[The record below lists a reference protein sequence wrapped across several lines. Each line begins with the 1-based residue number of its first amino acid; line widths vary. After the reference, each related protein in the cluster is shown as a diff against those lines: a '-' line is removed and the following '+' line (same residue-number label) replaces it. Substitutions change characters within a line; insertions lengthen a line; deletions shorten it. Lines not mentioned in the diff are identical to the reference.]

1 MRKPDRSLAT
11 RLGLFA
17 IHRDRDAPTMR
28 HLNARQ
34 VEAFRALM
42 LTASTVRA
50 AEMMHVTQPAV
61 SRLVRDLQD
70 ALDLTLFERRGTRL
84 APTSA
89 AVSLYRE
96 VERSFVGMERIAQA
110 ARELRA
116 RRAGVLRVAAMP
128 ALANGF
134 LPRFSG
140 RFLAERP
147 NVDFALFGLVSS
159 SVLDWVISDQCDLG
173 FAAAPI
179 EHAAA
184 TFEAMPSV
192 RYVAV
197 MPEGHRLAQRRVL
210 RPRDFADEPF
220 VALGPTTPSRHLI
233 DEVFARHGVSRSQRV
248 ETPLSEIA
256 CALVASGLGL
266 SICDPFT
273 ANEYS
278 TRGVVA
284 RPFEPAIAFRFSALS
299 PSHRALEG
307 VTREFIAGFAA
318 SVEALG
324 W

>member
-1 MRKPDRSLAT
+1 MLPA
-11 RLGLFA
+11 
-17 IHRDRDAPTMR
+17 MR
-28 HLNARQ
+28 HLNSRQ

-61 SRLVRDLQD
+61 SRLVRELQE
-70 ALDLTLFERRGTRL
+70 ALELKLFERRGTRL
-84 APTSA
+84 VPTNE
-89 AVSLYRE
+89 AVSLYGE

-110 ARELRA
+110 AKELRM

-128 ALANGF
+128 ALCNGF

-140 RFLAERP
+140 QFLAERP
-147 NVDFALFGLVSS
+147 QVDFALFGLVSS
-159 SVLDWVISDQCDLG
+159 SVLDWVVSDQCDVG

-184 TFEAMPSV
+184 NSEMMPTV

-197 MPEGHRLAQRRVL
+197 MPEGHRLARRRVL
-210 RPRDFADEPF
+210 RPKDFAGQPF
-220 VALGPTTPSRHLI
+220 VALGPTTPSRHRI
-233 DEVFARHGVSRSQRV
+233 DDVFARHGVSRILRV

-256 CALVASGLGL
+256 CALVASGVGL

-284 RPFEPAIAFRFSALS
+284 RPFEPALAFQVAALS
-299 PSHRALEG
+299 PSHRVLSPVA
-307 VTREFIAGFAA
+307 REFISGFAA
-318 SVEALG
+318 YIESVR

>member
-1 MRKPDRSLAT
+1 MRSLN
-11 RLGLFA
+11 F
-17 IHRDRDAPTMR
+17 
-28 HLNARQ
+28 RQ

-50 AEMMHVTQPAV
+50 AELMHVTQPAV

-70 ALDLTLFERRGTRL
+70 ALELRLFERRGTRL
-84 APTSA
+84 SPTHE
-89 AVSLYRE
+89 AVSLYAE

-110 ARELRA
+110 AAELRT

-128 ALANGF
+128 ALCNGF

-140 RFLAERP
+140 QFLAERP
-147 NVDFALFGLVSS
+147 RIDFALLGLISS

-179 EHAAA
+179 QHAAA
-184 TFEAMPSV
+184 SFEAMPPV

-197 MPEGHRLAQRRVL
+197 LPDGHRLARRRVL
-210 RPRDFADEPF
+210 RPKDFANQPF

-233 DEVFARHGVSRSQRV
+233 DDVFSRHGVARVMRV

-278 TRGVVA
+278 TRGVVS
-284 RPFEPAIAFRFSALS
+284 RPFDPPLAFQVSALY
-299 PSHRALEG
+299 PSHRALSP
-307 VTREFIAGFAA
+307 VAREFISGFAA
-318 SVEALG
+318 YIESFG

>member
-1 MRKPDRSLAT
+1 
-11 RLGLFA
+11 
-17 IHRDRDAPTMR
+17 MR
-28 HLNARQ
+28 HLNFRQ

-50 AEMMHVTQPAV
+50 AALMQVTQPAV
-61 SRLVRDLQD
+61 SRLVRDLQE
-70 ALDLTLFERRGTRL
+70 ALELKLFERRGTRL
-84 APTSA
+84 VPTHE
-89 AVSLYRE
+89 AVSLYGE

-110 ARELRA
+110 ARELRT

-128 ALANGF
+128 ALCNGF

-140 RFLAERP
+140 QFLAERP
-147 NVDFALFGLVSS
+147 RIDFALLGLISS

-184 TFEAMPSV
+184 SFEAMPPV

-197 MPEGHRLAQRRVL
+197 LPEGHRLARRRVL
-210 RPRDFADEPF
+210 RTEDFANQPF

-233 DEVFARHGVSRSQRV
+233 DDVFSRHGVSRVLRV

-278 TRGVVA
+278 TRGVVS
-284 RPFEPAIAFRFSALS
+284 RPFEPALAFQVSALY
-299 PSHRALEG
+299 PSHRALSP
-307 VTREFIAGFAA
+307 VAREFISGFAA
-318 SVEALG
+318 YIESFG

>member
-1 MRKPDRSLAT
+1 MRP
-11 RLGLFA
+11 
-17 IHRDRDAPTMR
+17 
-28 HLNARQ
+28 LNSRQ

-50 AEMMHVTQPAV
+50 AELMHVTQPAV
-61 SRLVRDLQD
+61 SRLVRDLQE
-70 ALDLTLFERRGTRL
+70 ALELKLFERRGTRL
-84 APTSA
+84 VPTNE
-89 AVSLYRE
+89 AVSLYGE

-110 ARELRA
+110 ARELRT

-128 ALANGF
+128 ALCNGF

-140 RFLAERP
+140 QFLAERP
-147 NVDFALFGLVSS
+147 RIDFALLGLISS

-184 TFEAMPSV
+184 SFEAMPPV

-197 MPEGHRLAQRRVL
+197 LPEGHRLARRRVL
-210 RPRDFADEPF
+210 RPKDFANQPF

-233 DEVFARHGVSRSQRV
+233 DDVFSRHGISRVLRV

-278 TRGVVA
+278 TRGVVS
-284 RPFEPAIAFRFSALS
+284 RPFEPALAFQVSALY
-299 PSHRALEG
+299 PSHRALSP
-307 VTREFIAGFAA
+307 VAREFISGFAA
-318 SVEALG
+318 YIESFG

>member
-1 MRKPDRSLAT
+1 
-11 RLGLFA
+11 
-17 IHRDRDAPTMR
+17 MR
-28 HLNARQ
+28 HLNSRQ

-50 AEMMHVTQPAV
+50 AALMHVTQPAV
-61 SRLVRDLQD
+61 SRLVRDLQE
-70 ALDLTLFERRGTRL
+70 ALELKLFERRGTRL
-84 APTSA
+84 VPTHE
-89 AVSLYRE
+89 AVSLYGE

-110 ARELRA
+110 ARELRT

-128 ALANGF
+128 ALCNGF

-140 RFLAERP
+140 QFLAERP
-147 NVDFALFGLVSS
+147 RIDFALLGLISS

-184 TFEAMPSV
+184 SFEAMPPV

-197 MPEGHRLAQRRVL
+197 LPEGHRLARRRVL
-210 RPRDFADEPF
+210 RPKDFANQPF

-233 DEVFARHGVSRSQRV
+233 DDVFSRHGISRVLRV

-278 TRGVVA
+278 TRGVVS
-284 RPFEPAIAFRFSALS
+284 RPFEPALAFQVSALY
-299 PSHRALEG
+299 PSHRALSP
-307 VTREFIAGFAA
+307 VAREFISGFAA
-318 SVEALG
+318 YIESFG

>member
-1 MRKPDRSLAT
+1 
-11 RLGLFA
+11 
-17 IHRDRDAPTMR
+17 MR
-28 HLNARQ
+28 HLNFRQ

-50 AEMMHVTQPAV
+50 AALMQVTQPAV
-61 SRLVRDLQD
+61 SRLVRDLQE
-70 ALDLTLFERRGTRL
+70 ALELKLFERRGTRL
-84 APTSA
+84 VPTHE
-89 AVSLYRE
+89 AVSLYGE

-110 ARELRA
+110 ARELRT
-116 RRAGVLRVAAMP
+116 RGAGVLRVAAMP
-128 ALANGF
+128 ALCNGF

-140 RFLAERP
+140 QFLAERP
-147 NVDFALFGLVSS
+147 RIDFALLGLISS

-184 TFEAMPSV
+184 SFEAMPPV

-197 MPEGHRLAQRRVL
+197 LPEGHRLARRRVL
-210 RPRDFADEPF
+210 RPEDFANQPF

-233 DEVFARHGVSRSQRV
+233 DDVFSRHGVSRVLRV

-278 TRGVVA
+278 TRGVVS
-284 RPFEPAIAFRFSALS
+284 RPFEPALAFQVSALY
-299 PSHRALEG
+299 PSHRALSP
-307 VTREFIAGFAA
+307 VAREFISGFAA
-318 SVEALG
+318 YIESFG

>member
-1 MRKPDRSLAT
+1 
-11 RLGLFA
+11 
-17 IHRDRDAPTMR
+17 MR
-28 HLNARQ
+28 HLNSRQ

-50 AEMMHVTQPAV
+50 AALMHVTQPAV
-61 SRLVRDLQD
+61 SRLVRDLQE
-70 ALDLTLFERRGTRL
+70 ALELKLFERRGTRL
-84 APTSA
+84 VPTNE
-89 AVSLYRE
+89 AVSLYGE

-110 ARELRA
+110 ARELRT

-128 ALANGF
+128 ALCNGF

-140 RFLAERP
+140 QFLAERP
-147 NVDFALFGLVSS
+147 RIDFALLGLISS

-184 TFEAMPSV
+184 SFEAMPPV

-197 MPEGHRLAQRRVL
+197 LPEGHRLARRRVL
-210 RPRDFADEPF
+210 RPKDFANQPF
-220 VALGPTTPSRHLI
+220 VALGPTTPLRHLI
-233 DEVFARHGVSRSQRV
+233 DDVFSRHGISRVLRV

-278 TRGVVA
+278 TRGVVS
-284 RPFEPAIAFRFSALS
+284 RPFEPALAFQVSALY
-299 PSHRALEG
+299 PSHRALSP
-307 VTREFIAGFAA
+307 VAREFISGFAA
-318 SVEALG
+318 YIESFG

>member
-1 MRKPDRSLAT
+1 
-11 RLGLFA
+11 
-17 IHRDRDAPTMR
+17 MR
-28 HLNARQ
+28 HLNSRQ

-50 AEMMHVTQPAV
+50 AELMHVTQPAV
-61 SRLVRDLQD
+61 SRLVRDLQE
-70 ALDLTLFERRGTRL
+70 ALELKLFERRGTRL
-84 APTSA
+84 VPTNE
-89 AVSLYRE
+89 AVSLYGE

-110 ARELRA
+110 ARELRT

-128 ALANGF
+128 ALCNGF

-140 RFLAERP
+140 QFLAERP
-147 NVDFALFGLVSS
+147 RIDFALLGLISS

-184 TFEAMPSV
+184 SFEAMPPV

-197 MPEGHRLAQRRVL
+197 LPEGHRLARRRVL
-210 RPRDFADEPF
+210 RPRDFANQPF

-233 DEVFARHGVSRSQRV
+233 DDVFSRHGISRVLRV

-278 TRGVVA
+278 TRGVVS
-284 RPFEPAIAFRFSALS
+284 RPFEPALAFQVSALY
-299 PSHRALEG
+299 PSHRALSP
-307 VTREFIAGFAA
+307 VAREFISGFAA
-318 SVEALG
+318 YIESFG

>member
-1 MRKPDRSLAT
+1 MR
-11 RLGLFA
+11 RL
-17 IHRDRDAPTMR
+17 
-28 HLNARQ
+28 NSRQ

-42 LTASTVRA
+42 RTASTVRA
-50 AEMMHVTQPAV
+50 ADLMHVTQPAV
-61 SRLVRDLQD
+61 SRLVRDLQE
-70 ALDLTLFERRGTRL
+70 ALDLKLFERRGTRL
-84 APTSA
+84 VPTSE
-89 AVSLYRE
+89 AVSLYAE

-110 ARELRA
+110 AAELRT

-128 ALANGF
+128 ALCNGF

-140 RFLAERP
+140 QFLAERP
-147 NVDFALFGLVSS
+147 RIDFALFGLISS

-179 EHAAA
+179 EHVAASS
-184 TFEAMPSV
+184 EAMPPV

-197 MPEGHRLAQRRVL
+197 LPEGHRLARRRVL
-210 RPRDFADEPF
+210 RPKDFADQPF
-220 VALGPTTPSRHLI
+220 VALGPTTSSRRLI
-233 DEVFARHGVSRSQRV
+233 DDVFSRHGVSRVMRV

-278 TRGVVA
+278 TRGVVC
-284 RPFEPAIAFRFSALS
+284 RPFEPALAFQVSALY
-299 PSHRALEG
+299 PSHRALSP
-307 VTREFIAGFAA
+307 VAREFISGFAA
-318 SVEALG
+318 YIESFG

>member
-1 MRKPDRSLAT
+1 
-11 RLGLFA
+11 
-17 IHRDRDAPTMR
+17 MR
-28 HLNARQ
+28 HLNFRQ

-50 AEMMHVTQPAV
+50 AALMQVTQPAV
-61 SRLVRDLQD
+61 SRLVRDLQE
-70 ALDLTLFERRGTRL
+70 ALELKLFERRGTRL
-84 APTSA
+84 VPTHE
-89 AVSLYRE
+89 AVSLYGE

-110 ARELRA
+110 ARELRT

-128 ALANGF
+128 ALCNGF

-140 RFLAERP
+140 QFLAERP
-147 NVDFALFGLVSS
+147 RIDFALLGLISS

-184 TFEAMPSV
+184 SFEAMPPV

-197 MPEGHRLAQRRVL
+197 LPEGHRLARRRVL
-210 RPRDFADEPF
+210 RPEDFANQPF

-233 DEVFARHGVSRSQRV
+233 DDVFSRHGVSRVLRV

-278 TRGVVA
+278 TRGVVS
-284 RPFEPAIAFRFSALS
+284 RPFEPALAFQVSALY
-299 PSHRALEG
+299 PSHRALSP
-307 VTREFIAGFAA
+307 VAREFISGFAA
-318 SVEALG
+318 YIESFG